1 MSNTTTTKT
10 LEQVAAGH
18 QCLSNCQC
26 AHKTTSTNTASPVV
40 TIEDK
45 PSTMSLGQLIAED
58 LKAQGIENPLLSNKK
73 KMPSMSEAE
82 KIAKIEG

>member
-1 MSNTTTTKT
+1 MSTTTTTTPTKT
-10 LEQVAAGH
+10 LEQVAEH

-26 AHKTTSTNTASPVV
+26 SHKTASSPVV

-45 PSTMSLGQLIAED
+45 SPTMSLGQLISED
-58 LKAQGIENPLLSNKK
+58 LKANGIENPLLSNKK

-82 KIAKIEG
+82 KISKIEG